1 MAIGLTASAAAA
13 QQPAKGA
20 PAAPAAKG
28 ASAAQPPRPGND
40 SVTVRI
46 VNTELRTAVQLMGQ
60 YLDKSVIFTAG
71 AGQGP
76 LVSLETPRPVARRD
90 VVRLLRGLLES
101 QNYELVDDTVGMA
114 YRARAKEAPRPAGG
128 AVPQYGM
135 QQQAQPS
142 SRPGGPELFV
152 IPLKHA
158 RASDVAGTVNALFG
172 RGTGAGSRADS
183 PSRTG
188 TLADELRGNL
198 VPPVEAALP
207 QSIAGAAGKIA
218 SLTGEVTIV
227 ADTRANSLLVRAN
240 RADFAL
246 IQAAVDQVDIRPLQ
260 VLIEVL
266 IVEARHNYNFSL
278 GTELSVK
285 QQPVHGTENTTI
297 GGSSSSGSAGL
308 GDFTL
313 KVMGIGGIDLDATI
327 RAAESRGDARVLS
340 RPVVLTANNEK
351 AEVTVGSQRPF
362 VQVSRSLPT
371 DSPLQDRVVQY
382 KDVGTKLAVTP
393 TISSDGLV
401 QLDVSQ
407 EVSNATTET
416 AFNAP
421 VISNRSVKTQLLVR
435 DGQTVVLGGLR
446 DREHDVT
453 RSGIPLLSSI
463 PFIGGFFGSYT
474 RTSTETELFIF
485 ITPKV
490 IRSDAEAAAASDPLR
505 MRAERVQP

>member
-1 MAIGLTASAAAA
+1 MSHQGMRSVNGTRLRCAIRVAAHLMLVASAGA
-13 QQPAKGA
+13 QRQ
-20 PAAPAAKG
+20 
-28 ASAAQPPRPGND
+28 D
-40 SVTVRI
+40 SVTVRV
-46 VNTELRTAVQLMGQ
+46 VNTELRSAVQLMGQ
-60 YLDKSVIFTAG
+60 YLDKPVIFSG
-71 AGQGP
+71 LQGQGP

-114 YRARAKEAPRPAGG
+114 FRARPKELPRVVAAPQFVAPFPQQGPVRSGG
-128 AVPQYGM
+128 L
-135 QQQAQPS
+135 
-142 SRPGGPELFV
+142 ELFV
-152 IPLKHA
+152 IALRHA

-172 RGTGAGSRADS
+172 RGSGGRPES
-183 PSRTG
+183 PSRSSTI
-188 TLADELRGNL
+188 ADDLRGNL
-198 VPPVEAALP
+198 VPPIEAALP
-207 QSIAGAAGKIA
+207 QSIAGAVGRVA
-218 SLTGEVTIV
+218 SLSGEVTIV

-240 RADFAL
+240 RADFTL

-260 VLIEVL
+260 VMIEVL
-266 IVEARHNYNFSL
+266 IVEARHNYSFSL
-278 GTELSVK
+278 GTQLGTE
-285 QQPVHGTENTTI
+285 QQLVHGTENTTI
-297 GGSSSSGSAGL
+297 GGSSGAGSSGL

-313 KVMGIGGIDLDATI
+313 KVMGIGGIDLNATI

-351 AEVTVGSQRPF
+351 AEVVVGSQRPF

-401 QLDVSQ
+401 QLEVFQ

-421 VISNRSVKTQLLVR
+421 VISNRSVRTQLLVR

-446 DREHDVT
+446 DRERDVT
-453 RSGIPLLSSI
+453 RSGIPVLSSI
-463 PFIGGFFGSYT
+463 PFIGGLFGNYS
-474 RTSTETELFIF
+474 RQSTETELFIF

-490 IRSDAEAAAASDPLR
+490 IRSDAEAADATNPLR
-505 MRAERVQP
+505 ARAERLQP